1 MDNGFVD
8 LPNDGGEFLIGMDQ
22 TRSADQY
29 KYARSLYIVYSSNTT
44 MVVYSDHNQVLLI
57 FLLMID
63 APPPHI
69 IKT

>member
-29 KYARSLYIVYSSNTT
+29 KYARSFALYTSL
-44 MVVYSDHNQVLLI
+44 Q
-57 FLLMID
+57 
-63 APPPHI
+63 
-69 IKT
+69 

>member
-29 KYARSLYIVYSSNTT
+29 KYALVRSIIAYSSILR
-44 MVVYSDHNQVLLI
+44 S
-57 FLLMID
+57 
-63 APPPHI
+63 
-69 IKT
+69 